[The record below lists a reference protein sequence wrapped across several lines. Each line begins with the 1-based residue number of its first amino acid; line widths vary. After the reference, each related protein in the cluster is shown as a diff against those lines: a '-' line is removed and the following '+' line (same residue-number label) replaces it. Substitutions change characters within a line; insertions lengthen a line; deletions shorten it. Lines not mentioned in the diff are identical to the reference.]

1 MADPGS
7 RSSLFSQSLDR
18 RAFTAY
24 LLGAVVPLLA
34 LAVVVQRFVLPEL
47 RDRLAVAGLLGTVLS
62 IAVLSL
68 ASFLT
73 LRATTR
79 RSLAELDRHNQ
90 RLASLLKVAGSL
102 SRAEHAGMTAL
113 SASVCAIDL
122 TGAAAAWVI
131 QRGEPG
137 QPPHL
142 LDSAGEGAAKL
153 HEALRERLDEL
164 ANLVMSE
171 GRPGVQAPEG
181 IATGDGELRFCAAA
195 APLPGQG
202 APIGAL
208 VAVRTGSAAESFGAP
223 ELDALA
229 TLAGL
234 TAVSL
239 HNADLRDAQRN
250 FFTHVTDILVHALDS
265 HLNYHGGHAHRV
277 AQYANRLGR
286 EVGLEDHRLQ
296 RLHFSALLHDIG
308 MLKLDRTQQMNA
320 RACAKHPVL
329 GFRMLDRIRLW
340 KEIAPVV
347 HHHHEWWDG
356 SGYPEALSGEAIP
369 LEARI
374 VALVDAFDTM
384 TSLTS
389 YKPPRELEDATRE
402 LESGAG
408 TQFDPA
414 LVSTFRRL
422 VDAGEIEIAR
432 TA

>member
-1 MADPGS
+1 MADPEP
-7 RSSLFSQSLDR
+7 RSSLFSQQLDR
-18 RAFTAY
+18 RAFGAY
-24 LLGAVVPLLA
+24 LLGAVVPLCA
-34 LAVVVQRFVLPEL
+34 LAVVVQRFVLPTL
-47 RDRLAVAGLLGTVLS
+47 RDQLAVVGLVGTVAS

-68 ASFLT
+68 ASFLA
-73 LRATTR
+73 LRATTQ
-79 RSLAELDRHNQ
+79 RSLAELDGHNQ

-122 TGAAAAWVI
+122 GAAQAAWVI

-142 LDSAGEGAAKL
+142 LDSAGEDAAKL
-153 HEALRERLDEL
+153 HEALRERLEEL

-171 GRPGVQAPEG
+171 GRPGVQAPAEA
-181 IATGDGELRFCAAA
+181 ATGDGAIRFCVAA

-208 VAVRTGSAAESFGAP
+208 VAVRTGDAEAFGAA

-239 HNADLRDAQRN
+239 HNADLKDAQRN

-286 EVGLEDHRLQ
+286 ELGLEEHRLQ

-308 MLKLDRTQQMNA
+308 MLKLDRTQQMNP

-356 SGYPEALSGEAIP
+356 SGYPEALSSDAIP

-374 VALVDAFDTM
+374 IALCDAFDTM
-384 TSLTS
+384 TSATS
-389 YKPPRELEDATRE
+389 YKPPRTLEDATRE

-408 TQFDPA
+408 TQFDPT
-414 LVSTFRRL
+414 LVGAFRRL
-422 VDAGEIEIAR
+422 VDAGEVEIVQA
-432 TA
+432 